1 MNANSLRSH
10 LRGPAS
16 RECWNGLIGRLP
28 GKNRAEELRDL
39 FEFSQAYFTR
49 QLLEEAAARP
59 GLPTDFKKRCRLT
72 HSMRASERLAAL
84 GLKPEVVK

>member
-1 MNANSLRSH
+1 
-10 LRGPAS
+10 
-16 RECWNGLIGRLP
+16 LIGRLP

-59 GLPTDFKKRCRLT
+59 GLPTDFKKRCREMAYALYA
-72 HSMRASERLAAL
+72 RQRAL
-84 GLKPEVVK
+84 GRAGP